1 MTQVE
6 SFVFSPFAE
15 NTYVLHDETK
25 ECVIIDPGC
34 YSPAEENELV
44 KLIDSLTLKP
54 VKLLNTHCHIDHV
67 FGNKFIA
74 EKYDLTLET
83 HKGEIPVLEALPQYS
98 QLFGVESAPSPSPG
112 VLLEEG
118 DTIRFGN
125 TELEVLFTPG
135 HSPASISFYNRRDGF
150 IIAGDVLF
158 KGSIGRTDLPG
169 GDLNILMES
178 ISEKLYKLDDSV
190 IVYNGHGP
198 ETTIGAEKA
207 TNPFVRAYLEGQRW

>member
-25 ECVIIDPGC
+25 ECVVIDPGC
-34 YSPAEENELV
+34 YAPEEEKELV
-44 KLIDSLTLKP
+44 KLIEALNLKP

-67 FGNKFIA
+67 FGNKFVA

-112 VLLEEG
+112 VLLDEG
-118 DTIRFGN
+118 DVVRFGN

-169 GDLNILMES
+169 GDLNVLMAS
-178 ISEKLYKLDDSV
+178 ITEKLYTLDDKV

-198 ETTIGAEKA
+198 ETTIGEEKA
-207 TNPFVRAYLEGQRW
+207 TNPFVRAYIEGQRW